1 MRSQKLDALRG
12 IAVIGMIAFHA
23 HYILLHL
30 FGYTGIDF
38 PNLFWYILGR
48 VVVIIY
54 IFVAGISFWLFV
66 MNKDMKMIRR
76 RSIKRTCIL
85 SIIAFMITGITYIWF
100 YEQRISFGIIHFF
113 AIVSVVSLGFM
124 RFWGWNTII
133 GMGIITLQFLIDII
147 PIDTNIL
154 FPIWLTNRD
163 FFSAD
168 YYPLIPWLG
177 YFLIWYGVVSLF
189 DKKHR
194 DYLLFRG
201 YSWILELP
209 AYVWRHALVIYIVH
223 APVIYILYKILL

>member
-12 IAVIGMIAFHA
+12 IAVIGMIVFHA

-48 VVVIIY
+48 VVVIIF

-76 RSIKRTCIL
+76 HSLKRTCIL
-85 SIIAFMITGITYIWF
+85 SIMAFMITGITYIWF

-113 AIVSVVSLGFM
+113 AMVSLVSLGFM
-124 RFWGWNTII
+124 KFWRWNVII
-133 GMGIITLQFLIDII
+133 GMIIITLQFLIDNISVN
-147 PIDTNIL
+147 TNIL
-154 FPIWLTNRD
+154 LPIGLVNRD

-177 YFLIWYGVVSLF
+177 YFLIWYGVISFF
-189 DKKHR
+189 DERGR
-194 DYLLFRG
+194 DYILFRG
-201 YSWILELP
+201 YSWLLELP
-209 AYVWRHALVIYIVH
+209 AYLWRYALVIYIAH
-223 APVIYILYKILL
+223 TPLIYMLYKILL